1 MKKRI
6 FISLLLSGAVLTC
19 SQTVFARQDGD
30 TAEGIFAELKD
41 NIAHLETM
49 YKSGCQKGAIKAD
62 AAPALNDEDVSAA
75 AVVEDSLP
83 VEEDA
88 PAIADVAP
96 AVSDVAPAAKKLSKV
111 QELIQNY
118 MQAPDA
124 TTRMIAEKAVRGE
137 FAVDH
142 RNACVETVKYIQDGG
157 TGNEAKFG
165 TLFSLMDLDPRY
177 ATKGNKEILKG
188 IKEGVEMREKD
199 AHGTF
204 FKKKVVLTA
213 EMLCQK

>member
-6 FISLLLSGAVLTC
+6 FISLLLTGAVLTC
-19 SQTVFARQDGD
+19 SQTVFARVDGD
-30 TAEGIFAELKD
+30 AVQGVIAELKD
-41 NIAHLETM
+41 SIAQLEAM
-49 YKSGCQKGAIKAD
+49 LKSGD
-62 AAPALNDEDVSAA
+62 ALNAENNAVAPLDKEDVEPL
-75 AVVEDSLP
+75 VEDSLP
-83 VEEDA
+83 VEEE
-88 PAIADVAP
+88 AP
-96 AVSDVAPAAKKLSKV
+96 AVSDVAPAAKKLSKM

-124 TTRMIAEKAVRGE
+124 TTRMVAEKEVRAE
-137 FAVDH
+137 FAADH
-142 RNACVETVKYIQDGG
+142 KNACVETVKYIQDGG

-165 TLFSLMDLDPRY
+165 TLFSLMDMDPRY
-177 ATKGNKEILKG
+177 ATKGNKDILKG

-199 AHGTF
+199 ARGVF

>member
-6 FISLLLSGAVLTC
+6 FISLLLTGAVLTC
-19 SQTVFARQDGD
+19 SQTVFARVDRSSATMQEMITD
-30 TAEGIFAELKD
+30 LKD
-41 NIAHLETM
+41 TIAQLEAM
-49 YKSGCQKGAIKAD
+49 LKSGD
-62 AAPALNDEDVSAA
+62 ALTAANNAVEPLDKEDVAPL
-75 AVVEDSLP
+75 VEDSLP
-83 VEEDA
+83 VEEE
-88 PAIADVAP
+88 AP
-96 AVSDVAPAAKKLSKV
+96 AVSDVAPAAKKLSKM

-124 TTRMIAEKAVRGE
+124 TTRMVAEKEVRAE
-137 FAVDH
+137 FAADH
-142 RNACVETVKYIQDGG
+142 KNACVETVKYIQDGG

-165 TLFSLMDLDPRY
+165 TLFSLMDMDPRY
-177 ATKGNKEILKG
+177 ATKGNKDILKG

-199 AHGTF
+199 ARGVF

>member
-6 FISLLLSGAVLTC
+6 FISLLLTGAVLTC
-19 SQTVFARQDGD
+19 SQTVFARVDRSSATMQEMITD
-30 TAEGIFAELKD
+30 LKD
-41 NIAHLETM
+41 TIAQLEAM
-49 YKSGCQKGAIKAD
+49 LKSGD
-62 AAPALNDEDVSAA
+62 ALNAENNAVAPLVEDVSAA
-75 AVVEDSLP
+75 PLVEDSLP
-83 VEEDA
+83 VEEEA
-88 PAIADVAP
+88 T
-96 AVSDVAPAAKKLSKV
+96 AVSDVAPAVKKLSKM

-124 TTRMIAEKAVRGE
+124 TTRMLAEKAVRSE
-137 FAVDH
+137 FDLDH
-142 RNACVETVKYIQDGG
+142 KNACVETVKYIQDGG

-165 TLFSLMDLDPRY
+165 TLFSLMDMDPRY
-177 ATKGNKEILKG
+177 ATKGNKDILKG

-199 AHGTF
+199 ARGVF